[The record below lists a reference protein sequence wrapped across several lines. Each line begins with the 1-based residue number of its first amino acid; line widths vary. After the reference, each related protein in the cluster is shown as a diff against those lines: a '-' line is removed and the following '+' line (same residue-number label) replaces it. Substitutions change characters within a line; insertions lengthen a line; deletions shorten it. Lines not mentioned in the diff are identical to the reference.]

1 MCFRSPQH
9 SPPQKKVC
17 AAELQFWH
25 RSEQLMPPPQLRVGC
40 RRGQKHSLSAPVTPV
55 CQGHGLCQL
64 KAAAHPGSSQQ
75 EGCSRVAAC
84 LPPRREQ
91 RAPCEGSATSC
102 WPCWTAPFS
111 QGWMATSYLLGFVH
125 YMVLFKV
132 KLQRKSILIPLFV
145 SFSAWK
151 KISAHWRDGRLQLCS
166 EEIHFCAWEDASLP
180 VISFSP
186 GADAS

>member
-1 MCFRSPQH
+1 MFSITPT
-9 SPPQKKVC
+9 
-17 AAELQFWH
+17 F
-25 RSEQLMPPPQLRVGC
+25 PPPKKKFVLQNCSSDIDLNNSCPHLSYVSAAGG
-40 RRGQKHSLSAPVTPV
+40 GQKHSLSTPVTPV

-91 RAPCEGSATSC
+91 RTPCEGSATSC